1 MNKKLINSLVFHC
14 LTGGIVKEV
23 IKGKMIGYFSHH
35 RRLFF
40 VPLQANEN
48 PSEAHQSL
56 RLYRCLILYKRL
68 NALVF
73 ILII

>member
-1 MNKKLINSLVFHC
+1 MNKKIINSLVFHC

-40 VPLQANEN
+40 VPLQAKEN
-48 PSEAHQSL
+48 PSVAH
-56 RLYRCLILYKRL
+56 
-68 NALVF
+68 
-73 ILII
+73 